1 MARSKNP
8 RAARERVNW
17 RVYAA
22 GPTKAL
28 AVEPGGDHEW
38 VFEGSATTLDDA
50 IAFAAA
56 KLRGD

>member
-1 MARSKNP
+1 MGKVKNP
-8 RAARERVNW
+8 RRARETVNW

-38 VFEGSATTLDDA
+38 VFEGSESTLDDA
-50 IAFAAA
+50 IEFAASR
-56 KLRGD
+56 LRDE